1 MASVIELFG
10 APGTG
15 KSSTVRALEGRHV
28 AGRRIVGADRLLRV
42 ARGRP
47 FGSLLRRDLT
57 PGERRRELA
66 ARGQDWAGLL
76 SIVRDAPLGRDADD
90 PLRPLHAPGWL
101 AATLEL
107 RALADAAPADVVVVL
122 DEGLVQRAPIVC
134 GADPDDETLAR
145 YLRALPPPALH
156 VHLTQDPAVLVA
168 RLRGRGRV
176 IDRHVGLDDGRLID
190 SVRDDLRLL
199 ARCAAGLVAAGAAV
213 HTTVPGE
220 VDAVA
225 SGVLSAIERAL

>member
-145 YLRALPPPALH
+145 YLRALPPPVLH

-199 ARCAAGLVAAGAAV
+199 ARCAAGLAAAGAAV
-213 HTTVPGE
+213 HTTVPRE
-220 VDAVA
+220 VNAVA
-225 SGVLSAIERAL
+225 SEVLSAIEREL